1 MIFVFQAVNLI
12 VNLIIFIIICISAR
26 NIKLLKPYQALYLV
40 LSIIIWLIINL
51 YCILKMVL
59 LIVFR
64 FRRKLYSILN
74 LDKFI
79 FIAKLSWLIIFGSA
93 FLFMIIGFIYDI
105 AMIINGKN
113 ATIINPFT
121 YFIVCFFY
129 VIISYFD
136 YNFCEKSL
144 NLIFRQMPFISSNN
158 YNQ

>member
-1 MIFVFQAVNLI
+1 
-12 VNLIIFIIICISAR
+12 
-26 NIKLLKPYQALYLV
+26 
-40 LSIIIWLIINL
+40 
-51 YCILKMVL
+51 MVL

-105 AMIINGKN
+105 AMIINEKIG
-113 ATIINPFT
+113 TIIYPFI

-129 VIISYFD
+129 IILSYFD
-136 YNFCEKSL
+136 YYFCEKSL
-144 NLIFRQMPFISSNN
+144 NLIFKNMNIITGENHEKKESKANLENKEKNEEPEGVIEKEKEKQDSIKEKNE
-158 YNQ
+158 